1 MMTWNGKSGKGIKF
15 CHKVNE
21 KWKGRGEGEITNTV
35 TLVFAIKMIQNS
47 ISRQEGDRLI
57 IEINKDIEKYQE
69 SVAMGLTAK
78 QLIYSVLALGGGCLI
93 VFLLYEK
100 IGLTFSCYVAVP
112 IVAPIALCG
121 FYSYNGMGFT
131 EVFTRYMKSIFRNK
145 ALVFKASGYREM
157 REEIRARKEAEKRAA
172 VRKLKEERKQI
183 RKERIKGKLK
193 EMAGKSKRK
202 NVDKERGR
210 KR

>member
-1 MMTWNGKSGKGIKF
+1 M
-15 CHKVNE
+15 
-21 KWKGRGEGEITNTV
+21 
-35 TLVFAIKMIQNS
+35 
-47 ISRQEGDRLI
+47 I

-78 QLIYSVLALGGGCLI
+78 QLIYSVLALGSGCLI

-131 EVFTRYMKSIFRNK
+131 EVFTRYMRSIFRNK

-157 REEIRARKEAEKRAA
+157 REEIRAREEAEKRAA
-172 VRKLKEERKQI
+172 VRKIKEERKQM
-183 RKERIKGKLK
+183 RKERIKNRLK
-193 EMAGKSKRK
+193 RIIKKK
-202 NVDKERGR
+202 
-210 KR
+210 